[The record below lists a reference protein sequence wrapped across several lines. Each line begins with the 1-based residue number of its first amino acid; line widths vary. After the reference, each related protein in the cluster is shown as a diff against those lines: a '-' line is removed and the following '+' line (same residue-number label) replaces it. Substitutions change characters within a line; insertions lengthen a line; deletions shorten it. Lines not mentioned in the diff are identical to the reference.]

1 MSFQTLSVAHVASPC
16 VTMFVLAL
24 VHSQI
29 MAIYETSQYSQF
41 KAKTKSKRYI
51 LYAYVVCVVYHMT
64 AVTDSLSRTFAI
76 VVIFCLKGCPTC
88 M

>member
-1 MSFQTLSVAHVASPC
+1 MYVFQTLSVAHVASPC

-41 KAKTKSKRYI
+41 KAKTKTKRYV
-51 LYAYVVCVVYHMT
+51 LYV
-64 AVTDSLSRTFAI
+64 
-76 VVIFCLKGCPTC
+76 
-88 M
+88 